1 MPSQTQ
7 SQLKTLLA
15 PLEPFY
21 FLGIGGSGMAP
32 LARFIHA
39 AGTKVSGFD
48 QSPATSSNIELKGIH
63 VCTDAE
69 AWSELQPIKT
79 IVRSSAIKNDHP
91 WLKEANRLG
100 LKVLHRS
107 ELIAILSQAFKLIT
121 VSGTHGKS
129 TTSAMISYLLSA
141 LDQDPSYILGASLL
155 GENED
160 PSLASACR
168 LGGGAWLVIES
179 DESDGT
185 FLNYRP
191 QIAVVTNIDA
201 DHMEHYGSME
211 RMTETF
217 QKHLNCL
224 PEDGVAVLFWDHERV
239 RTIGFEIPLERRL
252 AYGTFLGCD
261 VRMMRF
267 AQEGFEARFSVM
279 VDKTWVDV
287 VLPQI
292 GKHNAINA
300 LAALAVVHTLGLSVP
315 HAAQALAV
323 FPGVAR
329 RLTKYFQDERLIVY
343 DDYAHNPVKIS
354 SCLSG
359 LRAAF
364 PKSKILAV
372 FQPHR
377 YTRLEHLYQDFTK
390 AFSHVNRVLVVPVY
404 AAGEA
409 PLPGVTTERIARDI
423 TTGSQVTAE
432 PCGSLK
438 DAEELL
444 QYIETEQHTII
455 VTVGAGDVWTIA
467 RHLSASLKHK

>member
-1 MPSQTQ
+1 MASHTQ
-7 SQLKTLLA
+7 SQLKSLLL

-21 FLGIGGSGMAP
+21 FLGVGGSGMAP
-32 LARFIHA
+32 LAHFVREAGA
-39 AGTKVSGFD
+39 AVRGFD
-48 QSPATSSNIELKGIH
+48 QSPSVTSNQELNGID
-63 VCTDAE
+63 VSSDLSASDNLRS
-69 AWSELQPIKT
+69 AKT
-79 IVRSSAIKNDHP
+79 IIRSSAIKEDHP
-91 WLKEANRLG
+91 WLIRARELG

-107 ELIAILSQAFKLIT
+107 ELLAIISQAFQLIT

-129 TTSAMISYLLSA
+129 TTSAMISYLLST
-141 LDQDPSYILGASLL
+141 LKQDPSYILGAPLL
-155 GENED
+155 ADDQD
-160 PSLASACR
+160 PASASASR
-168 LGGGAWLVIES
+168 LGRGAWLVIES
-179 DESDGT
+179 DESDGS

-217 QKHLNCL
+217 QRHLENL
-224 PEDGVAVLFWDHERV
+224 HEDGTAVLFWDHERV
-239 RTIGFEIPLERRL
+239 RTIGFDIPLERRL

-261 VRMMRF
+261 VRMMHF
-267 AQEGFEARFSVM
+267 SQEGFEARFSVM
-279 VDKTWVDV
+279 VDKSWVDV

-300 LAALAVVHTLGLSVP
+300 LAALAVVHTLKLSVSQ
-315 HAAQALAV
+315 AAQELAT

-329 RLTKYFQDERLIVY
+329 RLSKYFHGDTCLIY

-364 PKSKILAV
+364 PHSFVVAV

-390 AFSHVNRVLVVPVY
+390 AFSQVDRVVVVPVY

-409 PLPGVTTERIARDI
+409 PLPGVTTDRIARDI
-423 TTGSQVTAE
+423 ATGSQVNAE
-432 PCGSLK
+432 ACGSLK

-467 RHLSASLKHK
+467 RNLSASFKHR

>member
-1 MPSQTQ
+1 MTSHTQ
-7 SQLKTLLA
+7 SQLKALLS

-32 LARFIHA
+32 LAHFVYE
-39 AGTKVSGFD
+39 AGFTLRGFD
-48 QSPATSSNIELKGIH
+48 QSPAASTNPELTGISFTTDPLATDELK
-63 VCTDAE
+63 TA
-69 AWSELQPIKT
+69 KT
-79 IVRSSAIKNDHP
+79 IVRSSAIKEDHP
-91 WLKEANRLG
+91 LLKKAHELG

-107 ELIAILSQAFKLIT
+107 ELLAIVSRAFKLIT

-129 TTSAMISYLLSA
+129 TTSALISYLLTS

-155 GENED
+155 AED
-160 PSLASACR
+160 QDPDAARASR
-168 LGGGAWLVIES
+168 LGGSDLLVIES
-179 DESDGT
+179 DESDGS

-217 QKHLNCL
+217 QKHLGNL
-224 PEDGVAVLFWDHERV
+224 PEDGTAVLFWDHERV
-239 RTIGFEIPLERRL
+239 RTLGFDIPLERRL

-267 AQEGFEARFSVM
+267 SQEGFEGRFAVM
-279 VDKTWVDV
+279 VDKSWVDV
-287 VLPQI
+287 TLPQI

-300 LAALAVVHTLGLSVP
+300 LAALAVVHTLKLSVT
-315 HAAQALAV
+315 HAARELAT

-329 RLTKYFQDERLIVY
+329 RLTKYFHDERCLIY

-364 PKSKILAV
+364 PKSIIVAV

-377 YTRLEHLYQDFTK
+377 YTRLEHLYQDFMK
-390 AFSHVNRVLVVPVY
+390 SFSDVNRVLVVPVY

-409 PLPGVTTERIARDI
+409 PLLGVTTERIARDI
-423 TTGSQVTAE
+423 AVQSQVEAQA
-432 PCGSLK
+432 CGSLK

-455 VTVGAGDVWTIA
+455 VTIGAGDVWTIA
-467 RHLSASLKHK
+467 RNLSASFKHK